1 MLDDMIQTITPQQ
14 AEQLFERGEVDIV
27 DVREPGEWSQGHIA
41 GARLVPL
48 GQLRAS
54 PKRFLHRDNVVFVCA
69 AGVRSQTAAK
79 VAEALGFQQLFN
91 LAGGTRAWVS
101 AGLPLVTEAA
111 VVAA

>member
-1 MLDDMIQTITPQQ
+1 MIQTITPQQ
-14 AEQLFERGEVDIV
+14 AQQLFERGEVDVV

-54 PKRFLHRDNVVFVCA
+54 PRTFLPRDNVVFICA
-69 AGVRSQTAAK
+69 GGVRSQTAAK
-79 VAEALGFQQLFN
+79 VAEALGLQRLYN
-91 LAGGTRAWVS
+91 LAGGTRAWVN
-101 AGLPLVTEAA
+101 AGLPLVTDAA